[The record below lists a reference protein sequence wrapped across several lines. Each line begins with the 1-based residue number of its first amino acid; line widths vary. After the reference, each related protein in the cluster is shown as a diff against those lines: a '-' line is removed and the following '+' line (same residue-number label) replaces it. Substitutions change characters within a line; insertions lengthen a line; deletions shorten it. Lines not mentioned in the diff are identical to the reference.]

1 MAERAEPA
9 SESVQGELIRSAREI
24 FRNGFLAQFGDF
36 FTQEEIGL
44 IEGWFI
50 NQTLHKYN
58 LRYNWAVP
66 NLIRRGVTSLRFGA
80 HIWIL
85 EKLVE
90 RVEPG
95 SERAVNKQQNKAKRG
110 VENIMRNA
118 EGAEKAIA
126 AYPQK
131 MKQVEEW
138 NASVEKFFRDL
149 QPGFD
154 RVTDLVISKPV
165 EGALILI
172 TKAGEILGG
181 VTALILKKGVE
192 IIVENIRALFK
203 H

>member
-1 MAERAEPA
+1 MST
-9 SESVQGELIRSAREI
+9 SESAQGELIRSAREI
-24 FRNGFLAQFGDF
+24 FRNGFLAQFGAF
-36 FTQEEIGL
+36 FTPEEVGL

-50 NQTLHKYN
+50 NQTLYKYN
-58 LRYNWAVP
+58 LRYNFVVP
-66 NLIRRGVTSLRFGA
+66 NLIRRGVTSLRFGT

-85 EKLVE
+85 ERLVE

-95 SERAVNKQQNKAKRG
+95 SERRVDKQKKRADRG
-110 VENIMRNA
+110 VERIMRNA
-118 EGAEKAIA
+118 EGAERAIT

-154 RVTDLVISKPV
+154 KVTDLVIGKPV

-181 VTALILKKGVE
+181 VTALILKKGFE
-192 IIVENIRALFK
+192 IIVENIRSLFK